1 MDAQSRDV
9 VTWILGTLL
18 ALGTLVAGLVR
29 FMLLPYLREHLVE
42 PLHET
47 RAQVTENSHAEPHD
61 QPTVM
66 DRLDDVQTDV
76 KAISHVMDVHMD
88 WSERKVKRTDR
99 KLKRLHR
106 MILERTEGQQ
116 HDNDESP
123 TP

>member
-42 PLHET
+42 PVKAT
-47 RAQVTENSHAEPHD
+47 QAQVTENSHNEPHD
-61 QPTVM
+61 SPTVM

-99 KLKRLHR
+99 KLKQLHR
-106 MILERTEGQQ
+106 MIVQRTEGQQ
-116 HDNDESP
+116 HDDESP

>member
-42 PLHET
+42 PVKAT
-47 RAQVTENSHAEPHD
+47 QAQVTENSHNAPHD
-61 QPTVM
+61 SPTVM

-106 MILERTEGQQ
+106 MIVERTEDPP
-116 HDNDESP
+116 HDTNP